1 MRLAGRTIL
10 GSIVLLWG
18 VQGASALQLEST
30 EIAEGAPIA
39 QAQAWPQCKGEN
51 ISPTLTW
58 SGVPEGTKSF
68 AVTVLDP
75 GAMGGKG
82 FWHWLIFNIPADAR
96 GLAQGA
102 GAADGSKAPAGAVQG
117 VNDFGTAGYAGPCPP
132 KGQTHRYVFTLWA
145 LDTETL
151 PFRPDVTGAQARPQL
166 QLHALGKAMITPRY
180 SH

>member
-10 GSIVLLWG
+10 GSIALLWG

-39 QAQAWPQCKGEN
+39 QAQVWPQCKGEN
-51 ISPTLTW
+51 ISPALTW

-132 KGQTHRYVFTLWA
+132 KGDHPHR
-145 LDTETL
+145 
-151 PFRPDVTGAQARPQL
+151 
-166 QLHALGKAMITPRY
+166 
-180 SH
+180 